1 MAKKESKKEKLTLS
15 EAIAKIEKDYGK
27 GSVMKLGE
35 NKHMKIDVISSG
47 ILSLDL
53 ALGVGGYPKG
63 RIVE

>member
-1 MAKKESKKEKLTLS
+1 MAKKEGKKEKLTLS

-53 ALGVGGYPKG
+53 ALGVGGYPK
-63 RIVE
+63 E

>member
-47 ILSLDL
+47 LW
-53 ALGVGGYPKG
+53 
-63 RIVE
+63 